1 MAHPASRVFRIAR
14 SLTLL
19 VVLLTAL
26 SAGCGTI
33 PAGTSPAQKAGAA
46 APPQW
51 HAGDR
56 WVYRINGSDKETRTI
71 EVESTRLV
79 SGQPYY
85 YVLKASDTD
94 LLNYWTLDLGW
105 AAVVSSDSRVVA
117 RVDPPVPWFVWP
129 LDVGRQWTHQ
139 GRYEDRNGTHE
150 ANSKFMVLARETVDV
165 PAGRFETLKVV
176 REGESV
182 NSDQYWYAPEVRS
195 YVKWIVKRGDQRI
208 EEELIGYKPA
218 ERLIPVPANAPPKAK

>member
-1 MAHPASRVFRIAR
+1 MADPASRGASITR
-14 SLTLL
+14 SLRLLALLL
-19 VVLLTAL
+19 VAV
-26 SAGCGTI
+26 SAGCSAI
-33 PAGTSPAQKAGAA
+33 PAPTPQQPRAAQS
-46 APPQW
+46 PQW
-51 HAGDR
+51 RAGDR

-117 RVDPPVPWFVWP
+117 RIDPPVPWFVWP
-129 LDVGRQWTHQ
+129 LDVGRQWSHH
-139 GRYEDRNGTHE
+139 GRYEDRNGGHE
-150 ANSKFMVLARETVDV
+150 ANSRFMVTAREIVEV
-165 PAGRFETLKVV
+165 PAGRFETLKIV
-176 REGESV
+176 REGEST
-182 NSDQYWYAPEVRS
+182 NTDQYWYAPEVLT

-208 EEELIGYKPA
+208 EEELVGYKLA
-218 ERLIPVPANAPPKAK
+218 ERLIPVPAALPPKAK

>member
-1 MAHPASRVFRIAR
+1 VAYLASGASFITR

-19 VVLLTAL
+19 VVLLAAL
-26 SAGCGTI
+26 STGCSAI
-33 PAGTSPAQKAGAA
+33 PGATAPPQKPGAA
-46 APPQW
+46 APPEW
-51 HAGDR
+51 HPGDR

-71 EVESTRLV
+71 EVESTRSV

-85 YVLKASDTD
+85 YVIKASDTD

-139 GRYEDRNGTHE
+139 GRYEDRNGRHD
-150 ANSKFMVLARETVDV
+150 ANSRFMVTAREIVDV

-182 NSDQYWYAPEVRS
+182 NSDQYWYAPEVRT

-208 EEELIGYKPA
+208 EEELVGYKPA
-218 ERLIPVPANAPPKAK
+218 ERLIPVPANPPPKAK